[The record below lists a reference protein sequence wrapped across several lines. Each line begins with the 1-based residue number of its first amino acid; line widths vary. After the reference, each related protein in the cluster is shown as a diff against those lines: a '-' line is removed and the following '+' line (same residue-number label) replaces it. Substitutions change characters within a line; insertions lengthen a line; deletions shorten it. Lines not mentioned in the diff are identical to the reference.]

1 MPDGTFLQK
10 HMTIILDVCNV
21 HLHKCLHLIA
31 QTDAENRGK
40 ERVQN
45 YRKKQLH
52 KFDVTIIIDT
62 NNKIPIVTAGKEE
75 RKWVNMQRNRQS

>member
-10 HMTIILDVCNV
+10 HTTIVLDVCNV

-40 ERVQN
+40 ERA
-45 YRKKQLH
+45 K
-52 KFDVTIIIDT
+52 
-62 NNKIPIVTAGKEE
+62 
-75 RKWVNMQRNRQS
+75 